1 MLSNHSYANGVEK
14 WLDLSLQ
21 VATNLWLPVYT
32 KPPPKFPERALHSCT
47 GQFNIQER
55 LGRQMNN

>member
-21 VATNLWLPVYT
+21 VATNLWLPVYNT
-32 KPPPKFPERALHSCT
+32 RGGFAAAWANW
-47 GQFNIQER
+47 QF
-55 LGRQMNN
+55 

>member
-21 VATNLWLPVYT
+21 VATNLWLPVYSLDALRH
-32 KPPPKFPERALHSCT
+32 PPGRPRPRHVSSCSAPLLL
-47 GQFNIQER
+47 R
-55 LGRQMNN
+55 R

>member
-21 VATNLWLPVYT
+21 VATNLWLPVYFI
-32 KPPPKFPERALHSCT
+32 PLRQA
-47 GQFNIQER
+47 I
-55 LGRQMNN
+55 GRTYR

>member
-21 VATNLWLPVYT
+21 VATNLWLPV
-32 KPPPKFPERALHSCT
+32 
-47 GQFNIQER
+47 
-55 LGRQMNN
+55 

>member
-21 VATNLWLPVYT
+21 VATNLWLPVYFWGEHHSWCSFGGT
-32 KPPPKFPERALHSCT
+32 MVTRDLHNYGVQRS
-47 GQFNIQER
+47 
-55 LGRQMNN
+55 

>member
-21 VATNLWLPVYT
+21 VATNLWLPVY
-32 KPPPKFPERALHSCT
+32 C
-47 GQFNIQER
+47 R
-55 LGRQMNN
+55 LLTRITLDA

>member
-21 VATNLWLPVYT
+21 VATNLWLPVY
-32 KPPPKFPERALHSCT
+32 H
-47 GQFNIQER
+47 
-55 LGRQMNN
+55 GRVGNRRGGRWPCCSDPSDGAKR

>member
-21 VATNLWLPVYT
+21 VATNLWLPVYCA
-32 KPPPKFPERALHSCT
+32 PRNSSLNAHLIHVPVSSIFRVD
-47 GQFNIQER
+47 
-55 LGRQMNN
+55 